1 MGIFDIFK
9 SDLDKKLD
17 DQNKKNEQEPK
28 DNSDL
33 MKQALDKLVES
44 DKLRDAKIDSGEM
57 PNIDWT
63 DPLEAWEASIEKK
76 KEKGKSLI
84 DKYGKELG
92 EEIHFQG
99 ITGGAKVG
107 DYDPWIDMTRQM
119 LNEYWG
125 KPEDEKKEVTK
136 DKVKAKCYYGGR
148 ITQLGTTVYKYEV
161 KMENDVVVGWKE
173 LE

>member
-9 SDLDKKLD
+9 SNLDNKLD

-28 DNSDL
+28 DNDVNDIL
-33 MKQALDKLVES
+33 N
-44 DKLRDAKIDSGEM
+44 KLRDVKIDSDVN
-57 PNIDWT
+57 PNIDWM
-63 DPLEAWEASIEKK
+63 DPLEAWEASIEQR

-99 ITGGAKVG
+99 ITGGRKVG
-107 DYDPWIDMTRQM
+107 DCDPWIDMTRQM

>member
-17 DQNKKNEQEPK
+17 DRNKKNEQEPE
-28 DNSDL
+28 DNDVNDIL
-33 MKQALDKLVES
+33 NKLGEVKLDVN
-44 DKLRDAKIDSGEM
+44 

-63 DPLEAWEASIEKK
+63 DPMEAWEASIEQR
-76 KEKGKSLI
+76 KEKLKDLI
-84 DKYGKELG
+84 DRFGDELG
-92 EEIHFQG
+92 KKIHYFG
-99 ITGGAKVG
+99 ITGGLEVG
-107 DYDPWIDMTRQM
+107 VNDPWIDMTRQM

-161 KMENDVVVGWKE
+161 KIENDLVVGWKE